1 MSNQR
6 FANNLK
12 ALCKQHPSVAFVCRE
27 MGINRQQFNKYLN
40 GSILPSNH
48 NFERICLFFN
58 MDRETMHLD
67 LSEFEQLVLENPSQR
82 NNTPRAYD
90 LNAVVDSMPN
100 SVDALDRYQG
110 YYSGYFHA
118 LGYPGYIL
126 RNLIRIYRHENRFY
140 TSSIEH
146 LWDKS
151 TNVGP
156 RDRFKY
162 KGILMYLGDRMFLT
176 EYETLRKQ
184 VVCHTIIYPSYRSSL
199 DFLSGLTTGVGS
211 LNAHAPKSTR
221 IEYQFLGKN
230 IDVRSAI
237 NSCGLFVS
245 DSESIND
252 GIRDRITNDISSN
265 EFMLTARGE

>member
-1 MSNQR
+1 VSNQR

-48 NFERICLFFN
+48 NFERICSFFN
-58 MDRETMHLD
+58 VDRETMYLD
-67 LSEFEQLVLENPSQR
+67 PREFDQSLGGVQNQQTNSRQDF
-82 NNTPRAYD
+82 D

-151 TNVGP
+151 TNVGS

-221 IEYQFLGKN
+221 IEFQFLGKN
-230 IDVRSAI
+230 IDVKSAI
-237 NSCGLFVS
+237 NRCGLFVS
-245 DSESIND
+245 DSENIDD
-252 GIRDRITNDISSN
+252 GIRERIANDISSN